1 MQDLDHDQGD
11 NYVSQSASDD
21 SIILLLFDLE
31 FGTAGLDLG
40 AFLELTLTT
49 IILEG
54 GSDFDLSRPY
64 SINIGGLDGTAID
77 FTAVYNGSDVNGII
91 AGVVVSGDRFV
102 SVFIVA
108 DETVEPGVWEDVGED
123 MFNAMVS
130 GIDFDN

>member
-1 MQDLDHDQGD
+1 M
-11 NYVSQSASDD
+11 
-21 SIILLLFDLE
+21 
-31 FGTAGLDLG
+31 G

-77 FTAVYNGSDVNGII
+77 YSAVYKSNDVDGII
-91 AGVVVSGDRFV
+91 AGVIVSGDRFV
-102 SVFIVA
+102 SIFIAA
-108 DETVEPGVWEDVGED
+108 DETVEPGVWEDVGKD
-123 MFNAMVS
+123 MFNALVS